1 MVLLSKTMEGE
12 FDSGLIAGLER
23 AGREAAST
31 RQIFGAAVAP
41 NVQIDLNDATQI
53 GDLEDAGLIEHMAA
67 ARAQLAAQERAGATL
82 PPAES
87 LIQADIEGRRALSSL
102 SALLRE
108 QRMALSCVRDT
119 VMLQSSNAEKIASGV
134 KPHGFPAP
142 DGGRNPAQ
150 LTFLSAR
157 ISASGADLERICAA
171 IEAAECELTRARR
184 SIEAATVGL
193 CQRSTHYEQAWI
205 ALGATVRD

>member
-1 MVLLSKTMEGE
+1 MDDEIG
-12 FDSGLIAGLER
+12 GLITGLER
-23 AGREAAST
+23 AGREAGGA

-41 NVQIDLNDATQI
+41 VQVDLNDATQI
-53 GDLEDAGLIEHMAA
+53 GDLEDAGLVEHMAT
-67 ARAQLAAQERAGATL
+67 ARAQLAAQERAGAALTPANTL
-82 PPAES
+82 
-87 LIQADIEGRRALSSL
+87 LQADIEGRRALSSL

-119 VMLQSSNAEKIASGV
+119 VMLQSSNAEKIAAGT

-142 DGGRNPAQ
+142 DGGRNAAQ

-171 IEAAECELTRARR
+171 IEIAECDLTRARR

-193 CQRSTHYEQAWI
+193 SQRSAHYEQAWTE
-205 ALGATVRD
+205 LGATVRD